1 MEKILAPLFKNTPLA
16 LVVIGLVLIIM
27 GAVGKI
33 ERFSLAIDSPY
44 WRIGLA
50 VMGAIVASFGGLLI
64 WRENSIALPSVLAKK
79 FGLQITSPV
88 NGDLVNGRVRL
99 VGRYRSKPPDESVTI
114 IEASAESGNH
124 YFRSRPFFHEN
135 TPQWSAEC
143 DVGGGSGSER
153 IYYVAVMGKS
163 AEALRKY
170 YFHVLDQTKQWP
182 GIKELPVD
190 FEAAS

>member
-44 WRIGLA
+44 CRIGLA

-64 WRENSIALPSVLAKK
+64 WRENSIARPSVLAKK

-88 NGDLVNGRVRL
+88 NGDLVNGRVGL
-99 VGRYRSKPPDESVTI
+99 VGRYRSKPADESITI

-124 YFRSRPFFHEN
+124 FF
-135 TPQWSAEC
+135 
-143 DVGGGSGSER
+143 
-153 IYYVAVMGKS
+153 
-163 AEALRKY
+163 
-170 YFHVLDQTKQWP
+170 
-182 GIKELPVD
+182 
-190 FEAAS
+190 